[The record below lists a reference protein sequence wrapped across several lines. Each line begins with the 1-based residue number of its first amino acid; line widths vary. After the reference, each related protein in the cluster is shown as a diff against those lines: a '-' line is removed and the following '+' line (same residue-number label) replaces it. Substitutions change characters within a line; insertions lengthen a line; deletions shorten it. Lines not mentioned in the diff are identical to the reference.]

1 MIAAGTAH
9 ALYAQ
14 SRRKAVRRQTE
25 TQKKKKKKKRERK
38 RKHSREIDRRTGRE
52 RIDDYRILY
61 RWWALSLARA
71 WS

>member
-1 MIAAGTAH
+1 MRNLGGR
-9 ALYAQ
+9 LYGDRDA
-14 SRRKAVRRQTE
+14 E
-25 TQKKKKKKKRERK
+25 KKKKKKRERERK
-38 RKHSREIDRRTGRE
+38 RKHSRAIDRRTGRE